1 MRPEKL
7 TISAFGPYAGRTEID
22 FAMLGDRGLYLIT
35 GDTGAGKTTIF
46 DAITFALYGEASGE
60 VREAGMFRSKYAKD
74 DVPTCVELT
83 FTIQGVS
90 YTVVRNPEY
99 QRPKGRGTGFTLQRA
114 DAELRFG
121 DGRQPITKSKDVTRA
136 VTELLGLDYRQF
148 TQIAM
153 IAQGDFQKLLL
164 AGTAERSEIFRQIF
178 HTGLYQELQNRLK
191 EAVKQRMR
199 NYDEIKRSIA
209 QYMEGVAYGDNP
221 VIGQELEGLKKA
233 GFEGKVGRGL
243 ELLELILAQDEKK
256 LAGLDEELAGLED
269 QIEQENHLLGKAEQ
283 DRQLKEQLDQQKQAL
298 EQVLPELSRTQA
310 VWEETQKSLPEQ
322 ERLAA
327 LIREGRE
334 KLGKYKKLEEK
345 QGELK
350 EKEKAAGEIEK
361 RNRETKEEL
370 DALAGRLSEDHRLLD
385 SLKAVGEEKEKLAN
399 RKERLE
405 NLKERFAAA
414 YHSLLEISEIEK
426 AVLKCLEEEQEKD
439 KKLRESIGMKDERIV
454 SLLDREAVLAALSGE
469 IAGVKK
475 QKDSLDTW
483 RGDWQAV
490 TEQISQAQGHCAKIQ
505 DKTDE
510 LHRQQAGI
518 LEEQGLLKNA
528 GNEEMECRYQLQE
541 MKRKGKQFEE
551 LALQREN
558 LLLELSGI
566 KERHRLLKAQE
577 DEKKLEADR
586 NQQEWEQVKDAE
598 ARFTGLEQEKL
609 VLKEREK
616 RVRELF
622 GSIRELE
629 GLQSDIW
636 QKQVSYEDAV
646 EERDKLRTE
655 YQRLEQLFLDAQ
667 AGMLSRYLEEGK
679 RCPVCGSIHH
689 PLPAVLPDAVP
700 EKEELDQKKVIL
712 SEKETAVQELSAE
725 MKHLQQ
731 RQRREKE
738 EIEADGEELFGEKE
752 LSRLKEAGKRELDLL
767 KEQKERRA
775 RAALAA
781 QKDQQRRKEMIPVLE
796 ADKEAL
802 DRIREQL
809 SETEKKEAAASGLA
823 QENKKQIEK
832 AIDEMG
838 LCDAE
843 PGNCLLEKADI
854 EKEKVDLEKA
864 DIDKANLDKAD
875 IDKAR
880 ESVKLRINQTD
891 RMWRGADARRK
902 RYEEAGKK
910 GAELQKSLTDLE
922 QEMKATQKT
931 LDSLAGRRMTMGKQI
946 HSELR
951 VICQEVPGTEETG
964 QLERCRKLT
973 AGNVGEI
980 SGESKDW
987 EQAAFEAVNWL
998 EQRLAALED
1007 TVRQTEQDIQARK
1020 DCEKEKAQLE
1030 IEQNQCR
1037 QAMQGQNEILQVQKS
1052 RRTAAVNQIEEG
1064 LQTPVIPWKD
1074 MTSETRDMTKEETAA
1089 AAACSAKKQ
1098 LEEELKALGLVMAEN
1113 ARKLDEKEKLEKE
1126 IPEKEERRK
1135 NLDEAVRQ
1143 SELTLIRYRTE
1154 LKKLEEEIGQ
1164 VKQSL
1169 GEESRDEAE
1178 EKTGF
1183 YEKQKA
1189 KLEQDYE
1196 NARTACQECKTRT
1209 AALQSA
1215 IATLESQMPKE
1226 GGIIESEILARK
1238 KELADQKAILAAKR
1252 AEQFAAGKS
1261 NREIYSS
1268 VRGKQDRMVVVE
1280 QEYIWV
1286 KALSDTA
1293 NGALNGKRK
1302 IELETYIQMTYF
1314 DRIIRRAN
1322 LRLMTMSSGQYEL
1335 KRQEDGVNK
1344 KEKAGLELN
1353 VIDHYNGTERSV
1365 RTLSGGETFQASLS
1379 LALGLSDEI
1388 QSYAGGIR
1396 LDSMFVDEGF
1406 GSLDE
1411 EALNLAIKAL
1421 GGLTEGNR
1429 LVGIISHVPE
1439 LKERIEKKIIVTKT
1453 RDRDGIGSTATVVG
1467 SGL

>member
-90 YTVVRNPEY
+90 YTVTRNPEY

-136 VTELLGLDYRQF
+136 VTDLMGLDYRQF

-283 DRQLKEQLDQQKQAL
+283 DRQLKEQLEQQKQAL
-298 EQVLPELSRTQA
+298 EEVLPELSRTQA
-310 VWEETQKSLPEQ
+310 VWEETQKSFPEQ
-322 ERLAA
+322 EKLAA
-327 LIREGRE
+327 LIREGQE
-334 KLGKYKKLEEK
+334 KLGKYRNLEEK
-345 QGELK
+345 QGELE

-361 RNRETKEEL
+361 RNKETKEEL
-370 DALAGRLSEDHRLLD
+370 DALAGQLSEDRRLLD

-405 NLKERFAAA
+405 NLKSRFTDAH
-414 YHSLLEISEIEK
+414 HSFLEISEIEK
-426 AVLKCLEEEQEKD
+426 TALKCLEEEQEKD
-439 KKLRESIGMKDERIV
+439 RKLRESICMKEERIAC
-454 SLLDREAVLAALSGE
+454 LLDREAVLAALSGE

-490 TEQISQAQGHCAKIQ
+490 TDQISQAQGHCTKIQ

-510 LHRQQAGI
+510 LRGQQAG
-518 LEEQGLLKNA
+518 LLKEQELLKNA

-541 MKRKGKQFEE
+541 MKRKGNRFEE
-551 LALQREN
+551 LVLQREN
-558 LLLELSGI
+558 LLLELSEI
-566 KERHRLLKAQE
+566 RERHRLLKNQE
-577 DEKKLEADR
+577 DEKKLGADG
-586 NQQEWEQVKDAE
+586 NQREWEQVKDAE
-598 ARFTGLEQEKL
+598 ARFTALENEKL
-609 VLKEREK
+609 VLKERGK

-622 GSIRELE
+622 DSIRELE
-629 GLQSDIW
+629 GLQSERKE
-636 QKQVSYEDAV
+636 KQVSYEDAV
-646 EERDKLRTE
+646 EERDKLRAE

-725 MKHLQQ
+725 MRHLQQ

-738 EIEADGEELFGEKE
+738 EIEADGEELFGEKG
-752 LSRLKEAGKRELDLL
+752 LIRLKEAGKRELDLL
-767 KEQKERRA
+767 NEQEKRRA
-775 RAALAA
+775 QAALAA
-781 QKDQQRRKEMIPVLE
+781 QKDQLRRTEMISILE

-802 DRIREQL
+802 DQIREQL

-832 AIDEMG
+832 AIGEMG
-838 LCDAE
+838 LCDTE
-843 PGNCLLEKADI
+843 SGNCLLEK
-854 EKEKVDLEKA
+854 VDFEKA
-864 DIDKANLDKAD
+864 DLDKAD
-875 IDKAR
+875 LDKAR
-880 ESVKLRINQTD
+880 EFVKLRISQTD

-910 GAELQKSLTDLE
+910 GAGLQKNLTDLE

-946 HSELR
+946 YSELC
-951 VICQEVPGTEETG
+951 VICREVPDAEETG

-973 AGNVGEI
+973 AGNAGEI

-987 EQAAFEAVNWL
+987 NDAAFEAVNWL
-998 EQRLAALED
+998 ERRLAVLED
-1007 TVRQTEQDIQARK
+1007 TVRRTEQDIQARK

-1030 IEQNQCR
+1030 IEQSQCR
-1037 QAMQGQNEILQVQKS
+1037 QVIQGQKEILQVQKS
-1052 RRTAAVNQIEEG
+1052 RRTAAVDQIEEG
-1064 LQTPVIPWKD
+1064 LRTPVISWKD
-1074 MTSETRDMTKEETAA
+1074 ITLETRDMTEEAA
-1089 AAACSAKKQ
+1089 VAAACSAKKQ
-1098 LEEELKALGLVMAEN
+1098 LEEELKELGLVMAEN
-1113 ARKLDEKEKLEKE
+1113 TRKLDEKEKLEKE

-1196 NARTACQECKTRT
+1196 NARTACQDCKTRA

-1226 GGIIESEILARK
+1226 GSIIESEILARK

-1261 NREIYSS
+1261 NREIYNS

-1293 NGALNGKRK
+1293 NGTLNGKRK

-1453 RDRDGIGSTATVVG
+1453 RNRDGIGSTATVIG